1 MIRQHFPRTDAETE
15 AEMERAQRIVDETF
29 LARSTTHSPEYRD
42 GCLAILQYFLACRPV
57 RCPYAAGTAER
68 DAFYGGVDV
77 GKRIFCHGSER

>member
-1 MIRQHFPRTDAETE
+1 MIRQHFPRTDAETA

-57 RCPYAAGTAER
+57 LCPHDPGTVEH
-68 DAFYGGVDV
+68 DAFYAGVDA
-77 GKRIFCHGSER
+77 GKKIYCHTEER